1 MSRLDSFIRRMSA
14 QRDCLN
20 YAADQL
26 ADMQGVVLEFGLGNG
41 RTYDHLSSLF
51 AKSDIYVF
59 DRHVKAHEDCIPDD
73 EHMIIGDFLESLQN
87 VAKKFEGRAKFV
99 HCDVGSGDKAASMSL
114 AQKVGDLL
122 DGLIQK
128 GGIVVSDQP
137 INNSKWEA
145 LTLPAGIANGRIYLY
160 RQL

>member
-1 MSRLDSFIRRMSA
+1 MSRLDSFIRRMTA

-26 ADMQGVVLEFGLGNG
+26 AEVDGVVLEFGLGNG
-41 RTYDHLSSLF
+41 RTYDHLSDLF
-51 AKSDIYVF
+51 DKSDIYVF
-59 DRHVKAHEDCIPDD
+59 DRHVKAHEECIPDED
-73 EHMIIGDFLESLQN
+73 HMIIGDFLDSLQE
-87 VAKKFEGRAKFV
+87 VSKKFEGLAKLV

-114 AQKVGDLL
+114 AQKVGDKL

-137 INNSKWEA
+137 IDKPNWEP
-145 LTLPAGIANGRIYLY
+145 LSLPAGIAEGRIYLY